1 MAPVFCNGMTGYGQR
16 WNKGKKLGVAVHEEP
31 YAQAMLDMAIERA
44 NGRMIKTSGW
54 VWAGS
59 APLSRHLGT
68 VFSFLSRGTHAQG
81 ADLIFETI
89 PVTLICRHCRKQI
102 TLDIA
107 DDQPVPPV
115 LARHLAQGCT
125 CGTKKL
131 DIINGLTVE
140 MISLELL

>member
-1 MAPVFCNGMTGYGQR
+1 M
-16 WNKGKKLGVAVHEEP
+16 HEEP

-44 NGRMIKTSGW
+44 NGRMIKTVRMG
-54 VWAGS
+54 VGRFS
-59 APLSRHLGT
+59 AIVPTSLELF
-68 VFSFLSRGTHAQG
+68 FSFLSRGTPAQQ
-81 ADLIFETI
+81 AELIFETI
-89 PVTLICRHCRKQI
+89 PVTLACRHCKKQM

-125 CGTKKL
+125 CGAKKL
-131 DIINGLTVE
+131 NIIDGLSVE